1 MVKTWYVLGA
11 FFCLSIVG
19 GVLWYIHAP
28 FNRWCNAG
36 AAVLISPIL
45 KMQHVVL
52 APVKK
57 YCQTPQIYEL
67 QQQVHDIEQERD
79 QLVSEIVALKSSKEF
94 VNKTQELVRYK
105 KRYQMDPHTLAHII
119 LKQLNEHEQYVLIDQ
134 GSTRGVQKD
143 MVAVYKNALIGKV
156 TDVYPYWSKVLL
168 ITDPLCN
175 VAAVCAHTKASGI
188 AEGVCDAQHFAMT
201 HVNHLD
207 TIKEGDY
214 IISSGAG
221 LVFPKGFGLGTI
233 ESFAQ
238 DGLFY
243 IITAKPLISI
253 ERIEYCYLIQKGT
266 ET

>member
-1 MVKTWYVLGA
+1 MVKTWYILGA
-11 FFCLSIVG
+11 FLCLSIVG

-28 FNRWCNAG
+28 FNRGCNTG
-36 AAVLISPIL
+36 AAVLISPFL
-45 KMQHVVL
+45 KIQHVVL

-67 QQQVHDIEQERD
+67 QQRIHDLEQAHD
-79 QLVSEIVALKSSKEF
+79 QLVKEIVALKSSKEF
-94 VNKTQELVRYK
+94 VTETQELVRYK
-105 KRYQMDPHTLAHII
+105 KRYHMEPHTLAHII
-119 LKQLNEHEQYVLIDQ
+119 LKQLGEHEHYVLIDQ
-134 GSTRGVQKD
+134 GSSHGVQKD

-168 ITDPLCN
+168 MTDPLCK
-175 VAAVCAHTKASGI
+175 VAAVCARTKASGI
-188 AEGVCDAQHFAMT
+188 AEGVCDAQHFTMT

-214 IISSGAG
+214 IVSSGAG

-238 DGLFY
+238 EGLFY
-243 IITAKPLISI
+243 TIIAKPLIPI
-253 ERIEYCYLIQKGT
+253 ERIEYCYLIQKGS
-266 ET
+266 EY